1 MVISTRKMIISK
13 IIKLIRRL
21 SQNLKLLNIKKHN
34 QQNEKVAYG
43 IMEMQV
49 MIKRLISR
57 RYKELLGQHKKPD

>member
-21 SQNLKLLNIKKHN
+21 SQNLKLLYIKKHN

-43 IMEMQV
+43 IREMQV
-49 MIKRLISR
+49 IYLIKRLISR
-57 RYKELLGQHKKPD
+57 IYKELL